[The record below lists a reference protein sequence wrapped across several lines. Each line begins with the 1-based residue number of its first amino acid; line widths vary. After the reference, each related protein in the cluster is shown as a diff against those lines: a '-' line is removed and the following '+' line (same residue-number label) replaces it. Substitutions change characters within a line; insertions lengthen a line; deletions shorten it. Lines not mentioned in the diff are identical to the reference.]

1 MGAPAVSEVALEARE
16 AAEALVAEERE
27 ATREEGRGVVDSAPL
42 GAGEETEKWRAGRVR
57 VVAFGGCP
65 LADLEA
71 WQEPEKKEALVEAL
85 VAVAEEE
92 APALQNLSCCTLQ
105 DRPCKKFDR

>member
-57 VVAFGGCP
+57 TTTRPFLAFSMTSHTPLQHRGDGHREGGRVDRTGGGG
-65 LADLEA
+65 AG
-71 WQEPEKKEALVEAL
+71 
-85 VAVAEEE
+85 VAESFVLHVTGSS
-92 APALQNLSCCTLQ
+92 LQEI
-105 DRPCKKFDR
+105 